1 MKFLQLIISSFN
13 ISCGDLCY
21 HQMENHY
28 DTIFLQETNYNNSI
42 SLGNFKNGKVNTHKI
57 FKNKTLG
64 YGVGTFLPNTTRNV
78 FTQDLINQDLEIVWT
93 ALEINAK
100 KSL

>member
-1 MKFLQLIISSFN
+1 MKFLQLIISFFS

-28 DTIFLQETNYNNSI
+28 DTIFLQETNYDNSI
-42 SLGNFKNGKVNTHKI
+42 SLGNFKNGKVNTHTI

>member
-1 MKFLQLIISSFN
+1 
-13 ISCGDLCY
+13 
-21 HQMENHY
+21 MENHY